1 MKAAFKAQKIH
12 ETAKKIRSKSRS
24 TKENKKIL
32 FTQTPQKRGKS
43 ISSLKKIPKEKF
55 DKKKFLEDL
64 EQRRQLQEE
73 VMSVRHFTPLTKNY
87 GGKQIKFK
95 TN

>member
-32 FTQTPQKRGKS
+32 FTQTPQKKR
-43 ISSLKKIPKEKF
+43 KINFFFEKN
-55 DKKKFLEDL
+55 
-64 EQRRQLQEE
+64 
-73 VMSVRHFTPLTKNY
+73 P
-87 GGKQIKFK
+87 
-95 TN
+95 